1 MTNDTKTTGNGAAP
15 ERANLLIEGYAD
27 WNRLVGQYERA
38 ASDTADLLAD
48 PLATE
53 WLLADA
59 PILRAYLLD
68 NPRADHRQAALACRG
83 QCRDARKRTDV
94 VAAVEAVKTRNAE
107 VR

>member
-1 MTNDTKTTGNGAAP
+1 MLNNTETTGNGAAH
-15 ERANLLIEGYAD
+15 EGANLMIEGYAD
-27 WNRLVGQYERA
+27 WNRLVGQYVRA

-59 PILRAYLLD
+59 PILRAYLLEH
-68 NPRADHRQAALACRG
+68 PRADHRQAALDCRG

-94 VAAVEAVKTRNAE
+94 VAAVEAVKARNAE